1 MNKEPHSF
9 INRNVNVNIN
19 LNKKKIIMPIKNGYN
34 MNQKINKIS
43 KIKIE
48 NIGKDKNKVRNKQI
62 YYDINNYNVFN
73 TSQSFYENQNTNLNI
88 SNRIIKQN
96 SISEV
101 ANLQNIFI
109 EDKENIIPNHNNSF
123 NYNTISNNHTKKLS
137 KPNNI
142 KLYHGN
148 NSYLPK
154 ENISS
159 NYNAKTKIIPFV
171 QSNEPCI
178 FKKSSNNPK
187 KLADSKQKVEN
198 RNYYNNQD
206 NNIKKEQNYYKN
218 DNVMIQPKKIKSI
231 IILENLLLKKSLI

>member
-1 MNKEPHSF
+1 
-9 INRNVNVNIN
+9 
-19 LNKKKIIMPIKNGYN
+19 MPIKNGYN

-109 EDKENIIPNHNNSF
+109 EDKENIIPNHNNSL
-123 NYNTISNNHTKKLS
+123 NYNTISNNHARNIN
-137 KPNNI
+137 KPINI
-142 KLYHGN
+142 KIYHAN
-148 NSYLPK
+148 NNYLPK
-154 ENISS
+154 ENNSS
-159 NYNAKTKIIPFV
+159 NYNNKTKIIPLS
-171 QSNEPCI
+171 QYNEQYI
-178 FKKSSNNPK
+178 FKINSNNPK
-187 KLADSKQKVEN
+187 K
-198 RNYYNNQD
+198 
-206 NNIKKEQNYYKN
+206 NI
-218 DNVMIQPKKIKSI
+218 
-231 IILENLLLKKSLI
+231 